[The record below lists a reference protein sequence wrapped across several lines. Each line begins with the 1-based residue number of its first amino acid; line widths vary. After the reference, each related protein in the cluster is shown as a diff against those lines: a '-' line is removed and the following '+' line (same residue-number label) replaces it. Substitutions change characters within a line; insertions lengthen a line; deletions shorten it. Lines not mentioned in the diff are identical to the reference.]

1 MSSIAL
7 NHLEGD
13 LCSGSNP
20 NGKTEKDYLLVSVV
34 MPCLNEA
41 RTVDACIKQARD
53 GCEASKSANTSRERN
68 RSTHTAESIELCFE
82 SEYEILVA
90 DNGSTDGSQD
100 IAERAGARVVSIA
113 ERGLGQV
120 VWSLFVWVVVCAH
133 DMLPN

>member
-7 NHLEGD
+7 NHLEAD

-20 NGKTEKDYLLVSVV
+20 NGKTEKAHLLVSVV

-41 RTVDACIKQARD
+41 RTVDACIKQALA
-53 GCEASKSANTSRERN
+53 GCEALKSTNTSRERK
-68 RSTHTAESIELCFE
+68 RSTHTAESIASGFE
-82 SEYEILVA
+82 SEYEIIVA

-113 ERGLGQV
+113 ERGYGAALLGG
-120 VWSLFVWVVVCAH
+120 
-133 DMLPN
+133 P